1 MMIGGYEVPGFRV
14 GGAGFDG
21 KCTAMV
27 ETPTDDL
34 SGNTDSTDKADK
46 GVKPKKLN
54 VSFSLRYREKKQLTA
69 LVELAEARDGGGEA
83 VKYAVISGLAT
94 ILRIRTVQFSG
105 QVSIDPDDTLH
116 CWRITFS
123 LSEFRSVPE
132 AANARAVKRSG
143 ETSTGSFDDLVK
155 RMEST

>member
-1 MMIGGYEVPGFRV
+1 MMIGGFLVPGFLQNSP
-14 GGAGFDG
+14 GFDG
-21 KCTAMV
+21 KCTATV

-54 VSFSLRYREKKQLTA
+54 VSFSLRYTEKALLTA

-83 VKYAVISGLAT
+83 IKYAVVSTLAT
-94 ILRIRTVQFSG
+94 VLRIRQAQFNG
-105 QVSIDPDDTLH
+105 QVSIDQDDTLR
-116 CWRITFS
+116 CWHITFS

-132 AANARAVKRSG
+132 ASAGRAGSRSA
-143 ETSTGSFDDLVK
+143 ETGSFDDLVK
-155 RMEST
+155 RMESA

>member
-1 MMIGGYEVPGFRV
+1 MMIGGYEVPGFRI
-14 GGAGFDG
+14 GGAGFEG
-21 KCTAMV
+21 KCTATV

-54 VSFSLRYREKKQLTA
+54 ISFSLRYKEKSHLTA

-83 VKYAVISGLAT
+83 IKYPIVSGLAT
-94 ILRIRTVQFSG
+94 ILRIRTAQFSG

-132 AANARAVKRSG
+132 AANARAAQRSG
-143 ETSTGSFDDLVK
+143 AAATGSFDDLVK
-155 RMEST
+155 RMESA